1 MTIERCMNTKAR
13 ADTGPDAA
21 DRHKLLRIASDRLQQ
36 CVGIARAAEIC
47 ADIGRADD
55 AVRVT
60 LDLEPL
66 LYEAKTLINAAS
78 ILNRMMED

>member
-1 MTIERCMNTKAR
+1 MTVERCMNANAK

-21 DRHKLLRIASDRLQQ
+21 DRHRLLRIASARLQQ

-60 LDLEPL
+60 LDLDQL

-78 ILNRMMED
+78 ILNRMTED